1 LYTAQVNARTRYQ
14 SAPNTFPEE
23 ALRKENID
31 RWQAPPEPNKKRLGV
46 FLLVWLCLTLLLA
59 YVWVSPAV
67 LCDVQK
73 HPEWRSGLCRYVY
86 MDNWGMWQW
95 PVDVDLLLLLFI
107 GSSIISFP
115 FVTMYWMSSIAKALI
130 SKKSNV

>member
-1 LYTAQVNARTRYQ
+1 MGFGFGQELANAGKRYQ

-46 FLLVWLCLTLLLA
+46 FLLVWLCLTLLLV
-59 YVWVSPAV
+59 YVLVSPEV
-67 LCDVQK
+67 LCD
-73 HPEWRSGLCRYVY
+73 WRSGLCRYVGT
-86 MDNWGMWQW
+86 DSFGIPEWSA
-95 PVDVDLLLLLFI
+95 DVILLLMLFI
-107 GSSIISFP
+107 LPSLFLIP
-115 FVTMYWMSSIAKALI
+115 FVTMYWIWLILESWI